1 MDSGFQL
8 PLPNASRRSDAP
20 RPLLV
25 CLAAFALVALA
36 QACTKA
42 PPVESTSAA
51 ELAERIR
58 AGTAP
63 LVLDVRTPEEFS
75 AGHIPGAVNIPYDQ
89 LESRLAELPAEP
101 DTEIVVHCKSGR
113 RAGIAEETLSRAG
126 YKNLKDLEGHWQ
138 AWSAANLPVE

>member
-1 MDSGFQL
+1 MGSNFQL
-8 PLPNASRRSDAP
+8 PTPNADRRSDAP
-20 RPLLV
+20 RLLLV
-25 CLAAFALVALA
+25 GLAAFTLVALA

-42 PPVESTSAA
+42 PPVESTSVA

-63 LVLDVRTPEEFS
+63 LILDVRTPEEFA

-101 DTEIVVHCKSGR
+101 DTEIVVHCKSGH

-126 YKNLKDLEGHWQ
+126 YENLEDLKGHWQ
-138 AWSAANLPVE
+138 AWSAADLPVE